1 MNITMYYVHTAKML
15 VEQIFIMVLATIS
28 MFESIW
34 KFNRENFTNH
44 LEVYLNVNV
53 DILRLRDSK
62 GYYKK

>member
-1 MNITMYYVHTAKML
+1 MYYVHTAKML

-53 DILRLRDSK
+53 DILSLRDSK

>member
-1 MNITMYYVHTAKML
+1 ML